1 MKQKL
6 INKIEQK
13 QNKSIDILIISAL
26 LLVIG
31 MGIATTFRN
40 ELTITRDQFI
50 YVSWVLVGLV
60 IISFIA
66 TIRNHRLA
74 MIIEK
79 KLL

>member
-6 INKIEQK
+6 INKIERK

-31 MGIATTFRN
+31 MGVTAIFRN

-50 YVSWVLVGLV
+50 YISWILIGMVV
-60 IISFIA
+60 INFIA
-66 TIRNHRLA
+66 TIKNHRLA

-79 KLL
+79 LLY